1 MEMKRYRLSIL
12 GVAETHLQDVG
23 EMVMDAEAGYSLL
36 FSGRADGTNVE
47 RVGIALTLHTRAA
60 LRHYQALSPR
70 VLTAEFLT

>member
-12 GVAETHLQDVG
+12 AVAETHLRDAG

-36 FSGRADGTNVE
+36 FSGRSDGTNVE

-60 LRHYQALSPR
+60 LLHYQALSPR